1 MATQHADQPGPSIAT
16 RTIRR
21 NALLK
26 FASEIVGRL
35 ALFALVI
42 FAARRLGESSFG
54 LYNYALALGFVL
66 AQLADLGMQLVIT
79 REIAAEEE
87 RQTDEAAIRS
97 LVVTSLQL
105 KVVLSVAVSLLLGV
119 VISRRPGGENAALF
133 LLALLP
139 LLQSFPEFT
148 GYVFR
153 GRQNLWVEARL
164 LAAARIALALSGM
177 LALLANGGLL
187 GLAISQAIVGFL
199 FALWGLRLLRDGGWL
214 FGLGEALGLRR
225 LASQGDQI
233 RYLLRQSLPL
243 GVAIFLSIAYVRL
256 AVLMLDYIQGEA
268 AVAQFSAASRLIE
281 PAQLVPA
288 SLMAAVFPAFTIA
301 LRRGSGEAWRMGS
314 RATLLLL
321 ALGLALAAA
330 GWLVAPY
337 ALPWLYG
344 PAYAESV
351 RVFQVLGISLAPAFV
366 NYSLTHY
373 LVARGQQAL
382 MGAFTG
388 AMLILHAGLC
398 WVLIPRL
405 GAVGPALSI
414 ILAELLLT
422 ALCAGALLAGKSR
435 LSPEPAA
442 ETLPTSTL

>member
-1 MATQHADQPGPSIAT
+1 MQTS
-16 RTIRR
+16 TIRR
-21 NALLK
+21 NTLLK

-35 ALFALVI
+35 ALFLLVI
-42 FAARRLGESSFG
+42 FAARRLGESGFG

-105 KVVLSVAVSLLLGV
+105 KVVLSVALSLLLGI
-119 VISRRPGGENAALF
+119 VIFRRPGGDNAALF

-164 LAAARIALALSGM
+164 LAAARIALTLAGTI
-177 LALLANGGLL
+177 ALLANGGLP
-187 GLAISQAIVGFL
+187 GLAISQAVVGLL
-199 FALWGLRLLRDGGWL
+199 FALWGLRLLRNGGWL
-214 FGLGEALGLRR
+214 SSLGETLGLRR
-225 LASQGDQI
+225 LAGQGDQI

-256 AVLMLDYIQGEA
+256 AVLMLDYLQGEA

-281 PAQLVPA
+281 PAQLAPA

-301 LRRGSGEAWRMGS
+301 LRRGSRDAWRMGS

-330 GWLVAPY
+330 GWLIAPY

-373 LVARGQQAL
+373 LVARGQQVL
-382 MGAFTG
+382 MGLFTG

-398 WVLIPRL
+398 WILIPRL

-422 ALCAGALLAGKSR
+422 TLCAGALLAGKSR
-435 LSPEPAA
+435 LLPESTA
-442 ETLPTSTL
+442 ETSPSRTL